1 MSLEEA
7 GRPDFGVLLSWGS
20 LTLVWILLFQST
32 SSVPRAKEDAQQSPA
47 EWTAGMTDARL
58 MGGHFPVP
66 SQGDVTY
73 VACQSHPLLPTSS
86 NVSLKSFSTQ

>member
-20 LTLVWILLFQST
+20 LSLVWILLFQSI
-32 SSVPRAKEDAQQSPA
+32 SSVPRAKEGAQQSPA

-66 SQGDVTY
+66 SQGDV
-73 VACQSHPLLPTSS
+73 ACQSHPLLPTSS